1 MQYGAKAT
9 VGAAGTGVLAL
20 TGFAVA
26 GWLVAAI
33 TLILVGLALVQL
45 GRRRPATRP

>member
-1 MQYGAKAT
+1 MQYGAKAS
-9 VGAAGTGVLAL
+9 VGVAGTGALAM

-33 TLILVGLALVQL
+33 TLILVGVAMIQLVRRSPAL
-45 GRRRPATRP
+45 RP

>member
-1 MQYGAKAT
+1 MQYGSKAS
-9 VGAAGTGVLAL
+9 VGAASTGALAL

-33 TLILVGLALVQL
+33 TLILAGIAMIQLV
-45 GRRRPATRP
+45 RRSPAMRP